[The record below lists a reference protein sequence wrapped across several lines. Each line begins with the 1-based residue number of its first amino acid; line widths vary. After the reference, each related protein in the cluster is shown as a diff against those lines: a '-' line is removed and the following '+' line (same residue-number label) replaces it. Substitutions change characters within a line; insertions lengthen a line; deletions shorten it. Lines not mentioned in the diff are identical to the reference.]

1 MLNLK
6 NLAGT
11 LFRGEFYRNPE
22 AVAKELKAL
31 EEHPEQFPE
40 SEVRSIR
47 KNAEHFIFDLR
58 VYSHNLYSRLFVGV
72 MSDFFGVSGIDGI
85 VVDEEIHFNKIY
97 VKELYR
103 MFNEKPNFVR
113 DFRRTQYSGEITQ
126 SGKTIRAKG
135 KYFNEV
141 TDGFWEMYSVGG

>member
-40 SEVRSIR
+40 SEADSIR
-47 KNAEHFIFDLR
+47 KNAEHFIFNLIILAYNPDLG
-58 VYSHNLYSRLFVGV
+58 LFVATA
-72 MSDFFGVSGIDGI
+72 SDFFGESGIVGLI
-85 VVDEEIHFNKIY
+85 RHEEVQFNKIY
-97 VKELYR
+97 ARDMLKG
-103 MFNEKPNFVR
+103 FNEKPNFVR
-113 DFRRTQYSGEITQ
+113 DFRRVQYSGEITQ
-126 SGKTIRAKG
+126 SGKTIHAKG
-135 KYFNEV
+135 KYLNEV
-141 TDGFWEMYSVGG
+141 IDGVWEMYSVRG